1 MMNAKSPGTPESD
14 NRLIRRCRSGDSG
27 ALRLIYQKHK
37 HEMLAL
43 AQALLPD
50 RAAAEDVV
58 HDVFVSFARAV
69 AGLEVRR
76 GLRPYLRRAVVNRAR
91 NVYKLKSSQSLPIDG
106 NAPID
111 DRSPQVSPEELFD
124 FSDSTRRVAEALDR
138 LPYPQREAVVLHL
151 QQDMTFRAIAELRG
165 ESPDTIRSRC
175 RYGLAKLRSLLEE
188 DRQERTI

>member
-1 MMNAKSPGTPESD
+1 MLEDKQLLLKFKRGSNE
-14 NRLIRRCRSGDSG
+14 
-27 ALRLIYQKHK
+27 ALRRIYEKYKHDLLK
-37 HEMLAL
+37 LAIVMTN
-43 AQALLPD
+43 D
-50 RAAAEDVV
+50 VNTAEDVV

-91 NVYKLKSSQSLPIDG
+91 NVYKLKSSQSLPLDG

-111 DRSPQVSPEELFD
+111 DRYPQVSPEELFD
-124 FSDSTRRVAEALDR
+124 SSDSRRRVAEALDR

-175 RYGLAKLRSLLEE
+175 RYGLAKLRSMLEE
-188 DRQERTI
+188 DGQERTI